1 MLPSSCGIFSEFY
14 LRTDFLLS
22 LLGGEFCLV
31 GEIEVS
37 ENKEALIVLAGTV
50 AGAATTFVASL
61 PIPLEIKAP
70 VVALASTVTGAILL
84 YWKSKVNKQ

>member
-1 MLPSSCGIFSEFY
+1 LEVI
-14 LRTDFLLS
+14 
-22 LLGGEFCLV
+22 CLV
-31 GEIEVS
+31 DGIEVS

-70 VVALASTVTGAILL
+70 STALASTVTGAILL
-84 YWKSKVNKQ
+84 YWKNKVNKQ

>member
-1 MLPSSCGIFSEFY
+1 LKVI
-14 LRTDFLLS
+14 
-22 LLGGEFCLV
+22 CLV
-31 GEIEVS
+31 DKIEVS

-50 AGAATTFVASL
+50 AGAATTLVASL

-70 VVALASTVTGAILL
+70 VTALASTVIGAILL

>member
-1 MLPSSCGIFSEFY
+1 MRSYFVFPIFIPVKIAVEVI
-14 LRTDFLLS
+14 
-22 LLGGEFCLV
+22 CLV
-31 GEIEVS
+31 DEIEIS

-61 PIPLEIKAP
+61 PIPLELKAP
-70 VVALASTVTGAILL
+70 MVALATTVTGAILL